1 MKDRPSSPAKTRLE
15 RPVAAEIVGMAP
27 LNRDAKLIT
36 LALSDEV
43 RLDHRPGQ
51 FVQLSAGGVGEL
63 PLMICS
69 PPGSGDTFEVVA
81 YGGDVIADALRR
93 NRVGDL
99 VGIRGPF
106 GNGYDL
112 ESLAGRD
119 LLMVASEDGV
129 ISLRPLLLTALA
141 DRDKFGKLILI
152 QGARRPQDHLFRFDE
167 PRLRDAGS
175 CELLESVVE
184 PDRHW
189 TGEVGVVTTLLPRLD
204 IDSHNTT
211 AVVAGPAVMYKFV
224 LLGLRALGIPDD
236 EILLALGHHMQCG
249 RGVCG
254 HCRMYDTYVC
264 KDGPIFSYTQLRGKP
279 GVF

>member
-1 MKDRPSSPAKTRLE
+1 MKDRPSSPAKTQLE
-15 RPVAAEIVGMAP
+15 RPVAAEIVGMVP

-36 LALSDEV
+36 LALSDED
-43 RLDHRPGQ
+43 RLVYRPGQ
-51 FVQLSAGGVGEL
+51 FVLLTAGGVGEL

-69 PPGSGDTFEVVA
+69 PTGSGHTFEVVVC
-81 YGGDVIADALRR
+81 GGGVISDALRR

-119 LLMVASEDGV
+119 LLLVASDDGV
-129 ISLRPLLLTALA
+129 IPLRPLLLTALA
-141 DRDKFGKLILI
+141 DRDNFGRLIVI

-175 CELLESVVE
+175 CVVLETVIE
-184 PDRHW
+184 PDRQW
-189 TGEVGVVTTLLPRLD
+189 TGKVGVVTTLLPHLD
-204 IDSHNTT
+204 IDTHSTT

-264 KDGPIFSYTQLRGKP
+264 QDGPIFSYTQLKGKP